1 MLLMMGKLFNFL
13 IAPYCKFLKIETSI
27 NFFRF
32 GLRDSKRF
40 NIVPSVLRS
49 SKGKGSKSAKRK
61 GHDSNEG
68 DKENVPLASYGV
80 TVTDLTNQQSQPVN
94 QEVKVNYQFLPP
106 VTNVQP
112 IRDRNGVPVK
122 VYSKYT

>member
-1 MLLMMGKLFNFL
+1 M
-13 IAPYCKFLKIETSI
+13 
-27 NFFRF
+27 
-32 GLRDSKRF
+32 
-40 NIVPSVLRS
+40 LRS

-61 GHDSNEG
+61 GQDSNEG

-80 TVTDLTNQQSQPVN
+80 KVTDLTNQQPQPVN